1 MISNSKQLSSSTK
14 EQYSAI
20 HNRLHRQTRDRLGNG
35 LYEPVDPNQIVF
47 ALVMQRPEL
56 AKRTWALYRS
66 ALLYSFREEAE
77 KMDHDDHGAF
87 GQVRAREYRAA
98 IEWLSSQT
106 QSEAKK
112 RGTSTSSL
120 KAKSIKHHEL
130 RALLAH
136 LSRTSSRNP
145 DELKLA
151 DLISATVLSGLRPCE
166 WVNAELSPLE
176 SGEQVLIVKNAKAT
190 NGRGNGQYRTLFVNH
205 FGQETLDLFNGV
217 IQTAKESSQKTND
230 DHALYRK
237 FRHLFYRTV
246 RKVLTKRQR
255 YPSLYTFR
263 HQFAANVKKI
273 HTQEEVAALLGHASD
288 ATASRHYGKGRQ
300 GWKTQGTKSAKPA
313 ANEVARVRRSASAR
327 RKLGRSGPGMR

>member
-1 MISNSKQLSSSTK
+1 MIPNSKHLSSTTK
-14 EQYSAI
+14 DQYFAI
-20 HNRLHRQTRDRLGNG
+20 YDRFETQTRIRSGIG
-35 LYEPVDPNQIVF
+35 PYEPVDPHEIAF
-47 ALVMQRPEL
+47 LLVMQRPDL
-56 AKRTWALYRS
+56 SKRTWILYRS
-66 ALLYSFREEAE
+66 ALLYSFAEEVK
-77 KMDHDDHGAF
+77 KMCHIDHGGY
-87 GQVRAREYRAA
+87 GQLRAIQYRAA

-120 KAKSIKHHEL
+120 KAKSIKIKDL
-130 RALLAH
+130 QAILAH

-145 DELKLA
+145 DEKTLA
-151 DLISATVLSGLRPCE
+151 ELISATVFSGLRPCE
-166 WVNAELSPLE
+166 WVNAELRPLE

-205 FGQETLDLFNGV
+205 FGPGMLGLFNGV
-217 IQTAKESSQKTND
+217 IQTAKESSLKTGD

-300 GWKTQGTKSAKPA
+300 GWKTQGAFSVKPS
-313 ANEVARVRRSASAR
+313 ANEVARVRRSPSAR
-327 RKLGRSGPGMR
+327 RKLGRSGPGMK